1 MPALPEILRSVD
13 LFESLSDRNLE
24 RLADTLE
31 ERAFSEGDAILT
43 EGQGGLGFYVIG
55 EGTVTY
61 SVNGKDVGSGGPGEY
76 FGEVALIGD
85 SPRAATVT
93 AASDVT
99 VHHRGPA
106 HASRPRPVRPDDAVV
121 VDPDRDR
128 QAVAEAVRWRVAA
141 GAGVVV
147 VEAGDRSNQSG
158 RPMFASLGSSRRPSR
173 VVSVDSIWPV
183 EPGLRSALREPPM
196 ASGPVRPPT
205 HAMRAGHWARGRRR
219 GWQAAEARALPAAPS

>member
-1 MPALPEILRSVD
+1 VPAPPEILRSVD

-43 EGQGGLGFYVIG
+43 EGEGGLGFYVIG

-85 SPRAATVT
+85 SPRGATVT

-99 VHHRGPA
+99 VYAMTLWDFRVLVRKNPDV
-106 HASRPRPVRPDDAVV
+106 ASELLQV
-121 VDPDRDR
+121 
-128 QAVAEAVRWRVAA
+128 
-141 GAGVVV
+141 
-147 VEAGDRSNQSG
+147 
-158 RPMFASLGSSRRPSR
+158 
-173 VVSVDSIWPV
+173 
-183 EPGLRSALREPPM
+183 M
-196 ASGPVRPPT
+196 AKRHST
-205 HAMRAGHWARGRRR
+205 
-219 GWQAAEARALPAAPS
+219 ES

>member
-1 MPALPEILRSVD
+1 MPAPPEILRSVD

-43 EGQGGLGFYVIG
+43 EGKGGLGFYVIG

-99 VHHRGPA
+99 VYAMTLWDFRVLVRKNPDV
-106 HASRPRPVRPDDAVV
+106 ASELLQV
-121 VDPDRDR
+121 
-128 QAVAEAVRWRVAA
+128 
-141 GAGVVV
+141 
-147 VEAGDRSNQSG
+147 
-158 RPMFASLGSSRRPSR
+158 
-173 VVSVDSIWPV
+173 
-183 EPGLRSALREPPM
+183 M
-196 ASGPVRPPT
+196 AKRHST
-205 HAMRAGHWARGRRR
+205 
-219 GWQAAEARALPAAPS
+219 ES

>member
-1 MPALPEILRSVD
+1 MPALPEILRRVD

-31 ERAFSEGDAILT
+31 ERAFFEGDAILT

-99 VHHRGPA
+99 VYAMTLWDFRVLVRKNPDV
-106 HASRPRPVRPDDAVV
+106 ASELLQV
-121 VDPDRDR
+121 
-128 QAVAEAVRWRVAA
+128 
-141 GAGVVV
+141 
-147 VEAGDRSNQSG
+147 
-158 RPMFASLGSSRRPSR
+158 
-173 VVSVDSIWPV
+173 
-183 EPGLRSALREPPM
+183 M
-196 ASGPVRPPT
+196 AKRHST
-205 HAMRAGHWARGRRR
+205 
-219 GWQAAEARALPAAPS
+219 ES

>member
-1 MPALPEILRSVD
+1 VPAPPEILRSVD

-43 EGQGGLGFYVIG
+43 EGKGGLGFYVIG

-99 VHHRGPA
+99 VYAMTLWDFRVLVRKNPDV
-106 HASRPRPVRPDDAVV
+106 ASELLQV
-121 VDPDRDR
+121 
-128 QAVAEAVRWRVAA
+128 
-141 GAGVVV
+141 
-147 VEAGDRSNQSG
+147 
-158 RPMFASLGSSRRPSR
+158 
-173 VVSVDSIWPV
+173 
-183 EPGLRSALREPPM
+183 M
-196 ASGPVRPPT
+196 AKRHST
-205 HAMRAGHWARGRRR
+205 
-219 GWQAAEARALPAAPS
+219 ES

>member
-1 MPALPEILRSVD
+1 MPAPPEILRRVD

-31 ERAFSEGDAILT
+31 ERAFFEGDAILT

-99 VHHRGPA
+99 VYAMTLWDFRVLVRKNPDV
-106 HASRPRPVRPDDAVV
+106 ASELLQV
-121 VDPDRDR
+121 
-128 QAVAEAVRWRVAA
+128 
-141 GAGVVV
+141 
-147 VEAGDRSNQSG
+147 
-158 RPMFASLGSSRRPSR
+158 
-173 VVSVDSIWPV
+173 
-183 EPGLRSALREPPM
+183 M
-196 ASGPVRPPT
+196 AKRHST
-205 HAMRAGHWARGRRR
+205 
-219 GWQAAEARALPAAPS
+219 ES

>member
-1 MPALPEILRSVD
+1 MTAQGHPRTIFKRAKERGNVARSCWFSASWRFKLDPVPAPPEILRRVD

-31 ERAFSEGDAILT
+31 ERAFFEGDAILT

-85 SPRAATVT
+85 SPRAETVT

-99 VHHRGPA
+99 VYAMTLWDFRVLVRKNPDV
-106 HASRPRPVRPDDAVV
+106 ASELLQV
-121 VDPDRDR
+121 
-128 QAVAEAVRWRVAA
+128 
-141 GAGVVV
+141 
-147 VEAGDRSNQSG
+147 
-158 RPMFASLGSSRRPSR
+158 
-173 VVSVDSIWPV
+173 
-183 EPGLRSALREPPM
+183 M
-196 ASGPVRPPT
+196 AKRHST
-205 HAMRAGHWARGRRR
+205 
-219 GWQAAEARALPAAPS
+219 ES

>member
-1 MPALPEILRSVD
+1 MPAPPEILRRVD

-43 EGQGGLGFYVIG
+43 EGKGGLGFYVIG

-99 VHHRGPA
+99 VYAMTLWDFRVLVRKNPDV
-106 HASRPRPVRPDDAVV
+106 ASELLQV
-121 VDPDRDR
+121 
-128 QAVAEAVRWRVAA
+128 
-141 GAGVVV
+141 
-147 VEAGDRSNQSG
+147 
-158 RPMFASLGSSRRPSR
+158 
-173 VVSVDSIWPV
+173 
-183 EPGLRSALREPPM
+183 M
-196 ASGPVRPPT
+196 AKRHST
-205 HAMRAGHWARGRRR
+205 
-219 GWQAAEARALPAAPS
+219 ES

>member
-1 MPALPEILRSVD
+1 MPAPPEILRRVD

-99 VHHRGPA
+99 VYAMTLWDFRVLVRKNPDV
-106 HASRPRPVRPDDAVV
+106 ASELLQV
-121 VDPDRDR
+121 
-128 QAVAEAVRWRVAA
+128 
-141 GAGVVV
+141 
-147 VEAGDRSNQSG
+147 
-158 RPMFASLGSSRRPSR
+158 
-173 VVSVDSIWPV
+173 
-183 EPGLRSALREPPM
+183 M
-196 ASGPVRPPT
+196 AKRHST
-205 HAMRAGHWARGRRR
+205 
-219 GWQAAEARALPAAPS
+219 ES

>member
-1 MPALPEILRSVD
+1 MPAPPEILRRVD

-85 SPRAATVT
+85 SPRGATVT

-99 VHHRGPA
+99 VYAMTLWDFRVLVRKNPDV
-106 HASRPRPVRPDDAVV
+106 ASELLQV
-121 VDPDRDR
+121 
-128 QAVAEAVRWRVAA
+128 
-141 GAGVVV
+141 
-147 VEAGDRSNQSG
+147 
-158 RPMFASLGSSRRPSR
+158 
-173 VVSVDSIWPV
+173 
-183 EPGLRSALREPPM
+183 M
-196 ASGPVRPPT
+196 AKRHST
-205 HAMRAGHWARGRRR
+205 
-219 GWQAAEARALPAAPS
+219 ES

>member
-1 MPALPEILRSVD
+1 VPAPPEILRRVD

-85 SPRAATVT
+85 SPRGATVT

-99 VHHRGPA
+99 VYAMTLWDFRVLVRKNPDV
-106 HASRPRPVRPDDAVV
+106 ASELLQV
-121 VDPDRDR
+121 
-128 QAVAEAVRWRVAA
+128 
-141 GAGVVV
+141 
-147 VEAGDRSNQSG
+147 
-158 RPMFASLGSSRRPSR
+158 
-173 VVSVDSIWPV
+173 
-183 EPGLRSALREPPM
+183 M
-196 ASGPVRPPT
+196 AKRHST
-205 HAMRAGHWARGRRR
+205 
-219 GWQAAEARALPAAPS
+219 ES

>member
-1 MPALPEILRSVD
+1 VPAPPEILRRVD

-43 EGQGGLGFYVIG
+43 EGEGGLGFYVIG

-76 FGEVALIGD
+76 FGEIALIGD

-99 VHHRGPA
+99 VY
-106 HASRPRPVRPDDAVV
+106 
-121 VDPDRDR
+121 
-128 QAVAEAVRWRVAA
+128 
-141 GAGVVV
+141 
-147 VEAGDRSNQSG
+147 
-158 RPMFASLGSSRRPSR
+158 
-173 VVSVDSIWPV
+173 
-183 EPGLRSALREPPM
+183 
-196 ASGPVRPPT
+196 
-205 HAMRAGHWARGRRR
+205 AMTLWDF
-219 GWQAAEARALPAAPS
+219 RALVHKNPDVASELLQVMAKRHSTEG

>member
-1 MPALPEILRSVD
+1 MPAPPEILRRVD

-31 ERAFSEGDAILT
+31 ERAFFEGDAILT

-99 VHHRGPA
+99 VYAMTLWDFRVLVRKNPDY
-106 HASRPRPVRPDDAVV
+106 ASELLQV
-121 VDPDRDR
+121 
-128 QAVAEAVRWRVAA
+128 
-141 GAGVVV
+141 
-147 VEAGDRSNQSG
+147 
-158 RPMFASLGSSRRPSR
+158 
-173 VVSVDSIWPV
+173 
-183 EPGLRSALREPPM
+183 M
-196 ASGPVRPPT
+196 AKRHST
-205 HAMRAGHWARGRRR
+205 
-219 GWQAAEARALPAAPS
+219 ES